1 MAISI
6 AAIISFFFPSV
17 PIELKSLRQNY
28 KVYNPT
34 RRAGTRGEREGNE
47 RKEKSERTKGVQG
60 LQVAFL
66 DIVKNKET
74 LQWAV
79 WYMLVMACNDMAL
92 NYATNLFY
100 AVDSKVG

>member
-1 MAISI
+1 M
-6 AAIISFFFPSV
+6 
-17 PIELKSLRQNY
+17 
-28 KVYNPT
+28 
-34 RRAGTRGEREGNE
+34 
-47 RKEKSERTKGVQG
+47 QG

-79 WYMLVMACNDMAL
+79 WYMLVMACNDMVL

>member
-34 RRAGTRGEREGNE
+34 RRAGARGEREGNE
-47 RKEKSERTKGVQG
+47 KGTRGEQEGNERGTRGKREEGKE
-60 LQVAFL
+60 
-66 DIVKNKET
+66 
-74 LQWAV
+74 
-79 WYMLVMACNDMAL
+79 
-92 NYATNLFY
+92 
-100 AVDSKVG
+100 